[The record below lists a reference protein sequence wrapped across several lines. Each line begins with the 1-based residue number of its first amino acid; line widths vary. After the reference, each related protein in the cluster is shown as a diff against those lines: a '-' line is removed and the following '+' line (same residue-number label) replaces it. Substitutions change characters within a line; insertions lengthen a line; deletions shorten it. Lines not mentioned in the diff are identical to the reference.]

1 MLPQLSTA
9 ESLNVIVTSPH
20 ESLPVALPVAA
31 GSVDSVH
38 STVTSAGADID
49 GGVVSLIVMI
59 WISELALSQSS
70 VAVQV
75 LVIILVLPQVNSSE
89 SE

>member
-49 GGVVSLIVMI
+49 GGV
-59 WISELALSQSS
+59 ISTMVKVAEVELLLLQPSVTVNVTVTEPVAPHPSERAL
-70 VAVQV
+70 
-75 LVIILVLPQVNSSE
+75 
-89 SE
+89 